1 MMMKR
6 LLLLLIMVVTSVI
19 EVMAKGEKLPEY
31 DITGAGSGSEGTL
44 LVKVYVYAKKVTD
57 SDLKRAAVH
66 GVVFRG
72 CSGNQSGARQ
82 PAMAP
87 ATAEAD
93 NAAFCDAFF
102 ASDGQCQNFA
112 SVVDGSYDRV
122 KTKKGYKCGAILQ
135 VDKTSLRK
143 ELEKAGV
150 VRSLS
155 SGF

>member
-1 MMMKR
+1 MRKTLSLTM
-6 LLLLLIMVVTSVI
+6 LLLAFFMGA
-19 EVMAKGEKLPEY
+19 MAKDGDKIPQY
-31 DITGAGSGSEGTL
+31 DITGAGSGTEGTI
-44 LVKVYVYAKKVTD
+44 LVKVYVYTKSAKD
-57 SDLKRAAVH
+57 EDLKRAAVH

-87 ATAEAD
+87 TTAEED
-93 NAAFCDAFF
+93 NATFCKAFF
-102 ASDGQCQNFA
+102 AVDGPCQNYA
-112 SVVDGSYDRV
+112 TIVSGSYDRV
-122 KTKKGYKCGAILQ
+122 KTPKGYKSGAILQ

-143 ELEKAGV
+143 ELEKAGI

>member
-1 MMMKR
+1 MMKR
-6 LLLLLIMVVTSVI
+6 LLLLLIMFVTSVI
-19 EVMAKGEKLPEY
+19 GVMAKGDKLPEY

-93 NAAFCDAFF
+93 NAAFCEAFF
-102 ASDGQCQNFA
+102 ATDGKCQNFA
-112 SVVDGSYDRV
+112 SVVAGSYDRV
-122 KTKKGYKCGAILQ
+122 KTKKGYKSGAILQ
-135 VDKTSLRK
+135 VDKASLRK

-150 VRSLS
+150 VRSLAS
-155 SGF
+155 VF

>member
-1 MMMKR
+1 MKR
-6 LLLLLIMVVTSVI
+6 LLLLLIMFVTSVI
-19 EVMAKGEKLPEY
+19 GVMAKGDKLPEY

-93 NAAFCDAFF
+93 NAAFCEAFF
-102 ASDGQCQNFA
+102 ATDGKCQNFA
-112 SVVDGSYDRV
+112 SVVAGSYDRV
-122 KTKKGYKCGAILQ
+122 KTTKGYKSGAILQ
-135 VDKTSLRK
+135 VDKASLRK

>member
-1 MMMKR
+1 MMKR

-19 EVMAKGEKLPEY
+19 GVMAKGDKLPEY

-93 NAAFCDAFF
+93 NAAFFENFF
-102 ASDGQCQNFA
+102 ASDGQIQKA
-112 SVVDGSYDRV
+112 QAVS
-122 KTKKGYKCGAILQ
+122 
-135 VDKTSLRK
+135 
-143 ELEKAGV
+143 EL
-150 VRSLS
+150 
-155 SGF
+155 